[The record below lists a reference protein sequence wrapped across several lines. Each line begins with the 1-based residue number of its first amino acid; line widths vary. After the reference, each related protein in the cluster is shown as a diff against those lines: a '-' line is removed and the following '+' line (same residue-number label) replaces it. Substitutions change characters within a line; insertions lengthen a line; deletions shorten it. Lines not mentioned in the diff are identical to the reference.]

1 MNSSD
6 RVNWAHRQTDR
17 DLIRFALHRD
27 NINLEGHECYAVMM
41 VLACRLG
48 DALDRS
54 DFEASALDFDPDDR
68 PVVAEAC
75 TDSPTRHVQCG
86 EGPYPLPVAEA
97 VQAVPRQSTFAETY
111 SRIDRQLSRAR
122 NWLHRPAGQEEMI
135 EHAAAFNVPE
145 EMP

>member
-17 DLIRFALHRD
+17 DLIQFALHRD
-27 NINLEGHECYAVMM
+27 NINLDGHECYAVMM

-68 PVVAEAC
+68 PIVAEAC
-75 TDSPTRHVQCG
+75 TDLPARHVRCG
-86 EGPYPLPVAEA
+86 EGPYPLPIA
-97 VQAVPRQSTFAETY
+97 VGELGPNGIGSLA
-111 SRIDRQLSRAR
+111 RAR
-122 NWLHRPAGQEEMI
+122 RLHAPVGQEDTALAELERNFQI
-135 EHAAAFNVPE
+135 P
-145 EMP
+145 